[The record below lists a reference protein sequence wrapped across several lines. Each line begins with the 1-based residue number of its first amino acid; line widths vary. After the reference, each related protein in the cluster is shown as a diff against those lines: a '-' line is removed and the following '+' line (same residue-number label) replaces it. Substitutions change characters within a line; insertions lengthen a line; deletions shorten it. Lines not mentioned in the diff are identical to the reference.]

1 MHSAYI
7 LHTCFLDKDTRIA
20 RNNYVHFCFWYS
32 LSLDKSFEHPRS
44 PSDMS
49 FQTKLGHL
57 SFGNTFPNAME
68 FCERMPFTAMP
79 LAKGR
84 QRWVFDLP
92 EADFAPHRKDG
103 KIVLKHLG
111 FTSRNM
117 KNAGGFKHF
126 SVHPYLGKMNP
137 IWPIF
142 LNGLKPPN

>member
-1 MHSAYI
+1 
-7 LHTCFLDKDTRIA
+7 
-20 RNNYVHFCFWYS
+20 
-32 LSLDKSFEHPRS
+32 
-44 PSDMS
+44 MS

-103 KIVLKHLG
+103 KIVLEHLG

-137 IWPIF
+137 I
-142 LNGLKPPN
+142 